1 MQWHE
6 LLRIYVVISNNVV
19 LKANTRNYLLGIDF
33 YFGVIR
39 LNIG

>member
-19 LKANTRNYLLGIDF
+19 FKTNTKNYLLGIAI
-33 YFGVIR
+33 YLGIIR
-39 LNIG
+39 LNFS